1 MGFKLSDQETV
12 IHYQHDT
19 GAWRLYTNVQKHIN
33 KYKDLVKN
41 PRLVKENERII
52 SLEGELPDVIVSLY
66 KKRKI
71 DEETRKSMGERLKTN
86 RGN

>member
-19 GAWRLYTNVQKHIN
+19 REWRLYTNVQKHIN

-52 SLEGELPDVIVSLY
+52 SLEGTLPNVVVSLY

-71 DEETRKSMGERLKTN
+71 DEETRKAMGERLKTN